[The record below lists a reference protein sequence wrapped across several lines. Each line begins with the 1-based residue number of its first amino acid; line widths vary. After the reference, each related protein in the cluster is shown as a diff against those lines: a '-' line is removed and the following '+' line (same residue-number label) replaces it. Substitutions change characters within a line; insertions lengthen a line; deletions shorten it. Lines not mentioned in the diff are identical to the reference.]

1 MQRLNPP
8 DPDKYN
14 EEQKRIAESVTQSR
28 GSVRGPF
35 GVWLNSPG
43 LADPAQQ
50 VGAFLRFS
58 SKMPGN
64 LRELAIITVGRHWGA
79 QYEWHAHAK
88 IAVEEGVAPEAV
100 ERLRNRQVPAPLTD
114 DEQMI
119 YELATEIVGTGRL
132 LQQSYDRGV
141 ERLGPELMVDLVGLC
156 GYYSL
161 ICFTLNV
168 FDVPVP
174 GDGTPPLDIV

>member
-8 DPDKYN
+8 DPATYSD
-14 EEQKRIAESVTQSR
+14 EQKRIADSVTKSR

-35 GVWLNSPG
+35 GVWLHSPG

-50 VGAFLRFS
+50 VGAFLRYG

-64 LRELAIITVGRHWGA
+64 LRELVIIAVGRHWGA
-79 QYEWHAHAK
+79 QYEWYAHAK
-88 IAVEEGVAPEAV
+88 LAVEEGVSPEAV
-100 ERLRNRQVPAPLTD
+100 ERLRRKQMPEPLTA
-114 DEQMI
+114 DELLV
-119 YELATEIVGTGRL
+119 YGLTVEILTTGRL
-132 LQQSYDRGV
+132 SVESYAAGTD
-141 ERLGPELMVDLVGLC
+141 RLGPEQMVELVGLC

-161 ICFTLNV
+161 ISFTLNV

-174 GDGTPPLDIV
+174 EGDPPLGP

>member
-8 DPDKYN
+8 DPATYN
-14 EEQKRIAESVTQSR
+14 EEQKRIADSVTKSR

-35 GVWLNSPG
+35 GVWLNVPG

-50 VGAFLRFS
+50 VGAFLRFGS
-58 SKMPGN
+58 NMPGN

-79 QYEWHAHAK
+79 QYEWHAHARL
-88 IAVEEGVAPEAV
+88 AVEEGVSPEAV

-114 DEQMI
+114 DELLI
-119 YELATEIVGTGRL
+119 YELASEIMTTGRL
-132 LQQSYDRGV
+132 MQQNYDRGI
-141 ERLGPELMVDLVGLC
+141 ERFGPELMVELVGLC

-161 ICFTLNV
+161 ISFTLNV
-168 FDVPVP
+168 FDVPVA
-174 GDGTPPLDIV
+174 GDAPPPLDR

>member
-1 MQRLNPP
+1 MQRLDPP
-8 DPDKYN
+8 DPSGYTP
-14 EEQKRIAESVTQSR
+14 EQKRIAEEVTTSR

-35 GVWLNSPG
+35 GVWLNVPG
-43 LADPAQQ
+43 LADPAQK
-50 VGAFLRFS
+50 VGAFLRFD

-88 IAVEEGVAPEAV
+88 IAVEEGVSPDAV
-100 ERLRNRQVPAPLTD
+100 EKLRKRETPEPLTD
-114 DEQMI
+114 DERLVH
-119 YELATEIVGTGRL
+119 ELAREIVETGRL
-132 LQQSYDRGV
+132 TEASYKRGID
-141 ERLGPELMVDLVGLC
+141 RLGPELMVELVGLC

-161 ICFTLNV
+161 ISFTLNV

-174 GDGTPPLDIV
+174 GDAPPPLEV